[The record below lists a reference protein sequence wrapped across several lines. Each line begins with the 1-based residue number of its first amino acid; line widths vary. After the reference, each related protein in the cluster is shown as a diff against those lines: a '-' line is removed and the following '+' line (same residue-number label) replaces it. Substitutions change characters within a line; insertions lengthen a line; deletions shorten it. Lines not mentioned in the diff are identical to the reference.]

1 MRLQESRLCA
11 QVEGKTQS
19 SVGGSGSHKLTH
31 PNVPRTGVLP
41 TKLLKQFNGRRMA
54 FSQILLEKLH
64 IHREK
69 KEPDEP
75 HTYRNYLKMDYELK
89 YVCHVVLK
97 MYFLTA
103 PCSL

>member
-1 MRLQESRLCA
+1 
-11 QVEGKTQS
+11 
-19 SVGGSGSHKLTH
+19 
-31 PNVPRTGVLP
+31 
-41 TKLLKQFNGRRMA
+41 MA

-89 YVCHVVLK
+89 YVCNVVLK